1 MRIFWKGW
9 EDIRMNGNEK
19 IYHTVKNAGIWNL
32 VMGIVVLVTGV
43 TSGVLL
49 LVNAFKLIKSKHE
62 LMI

>member
-1 MRIFWKGW
+1 MGKQ
-9 EDIRMNGNEK
+9 EDIRMNENERLFRT
-19 IYHTVKNAGIWNL
+19 IGNAGIWNL